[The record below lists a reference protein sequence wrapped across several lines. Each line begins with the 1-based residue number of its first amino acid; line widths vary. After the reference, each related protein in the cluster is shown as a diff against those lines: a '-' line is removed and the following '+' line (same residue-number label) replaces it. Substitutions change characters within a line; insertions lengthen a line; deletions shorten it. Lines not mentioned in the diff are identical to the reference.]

1 MNKTCFLL
9 KICLKVHPIFYGVT
23 PYHEQNMLSLEDMAL
38 RQEAKKKNENKG
50 ISFQRNDGAASAGE
64 YNS

>member
-1 MNKTCFLL
+1 
-9 KICLKVHPIFYGVT
+9 
-23 PYHEQNMLSLEDMAL
+23 MLSLEDMAL

-50 ISFQRNDGAASAGE
+50 ISYQGNDGAASAGE